1 MAIASPQPISIWW
14 MIPFALLLI
23 AIALMPLVHRH
34 WWEKNYGKVSIALAA
49 MVAVYYLLW
58 AHSIGPWV
66 HSMVDYV
73 SFIIFLGSLYVV
85 SGGIVISVGR
95 RATPLTNCVLLLFGA
110 VISNVFGTTGASML
124 LIRPFLRM
132 NQARLAAYHVVFF
145 IFIVSNA
152 GGMLT
157 PIGDPPL
164 FLGYLRGVPFWW
176 NLEHGR
182 WVWVLVMGALLA
194 LFFVFDS
201 RNRARDLTEDDRH
214 HENDPGPAVHIVGIA
229 NFLFIA
235 VIVAAV
241 FQVGFGE
248 QITMMHSE
256 GYSTRKLLRLIF
268 CREMLMLMAVG
279 ASKLLTGKVIY
290 QRNAFSW
297 APIKEV
303 AILFFG
309 LFSTMVPALQWLG
322 ENAQRMAPRTPG
334 QYYFVTGS
342 LSAVLDNA
350 PTYLAF
356 FELEL
361 GKIPREQRAAVLSDP
376 QANHKLLAI
385 ALGAVLFGASTYIGN
400 GPNFMVKSIADSTG
414 APTPNFVRYMLR
426 YSLPILLPLYLLVWW
441 IFLR

>member
-1 MAIASPQPISIWW
+1 
-14 MIPFALLLI
+14 
-23 AIALMPLVHRH
+23 
-34 WWEKNYGKVSIALAA
+34 
-49 MVAVYYLLW
+49 MVEYL
-58 AHSIGPWV
+58 
-66 HSMVDYV
+66 
-73 SFIIFLGSLYVV
+73 SFIIMLGSPYAV
-85 SGGIVISVGR
+85 SGGIVITVGR
-95 RATPLTNCVLLLFGA
+95 GATPLTNCVLLLFGA

-132 NQARLAAYHVVFF
+132 NQAHLRPYHVVFF

-182 WVWVLVMGALLA
+182 WVWVLVMGALLGV
-194 LFFVFDS
+194 FFAFDS
-201 RNRARDLTEDDRH
+201 RGRTSDERH
-214 HENDPGPAVHIVGIA
+214 HEKDPGPAVHIVGIQ
-229 NFLFIA
+229 NFLLIA

-241 FQVGFGE
+241 FQIGFGDL
-248 QITMMHSE
+248 ISTMYRD
-256 GYSTRKLLRLIF
+256 GISTKPMLRLIV

-290 QRNAFSW
+290 QRNAFAW
-297 APIKEV
+297 GPIKEG

-322 ENAQRMAPRTPG
+322 ENAQRMAPRTAG
-334 QYYFVTGS
+334 QYFFTTGG

-361 GKIPREQRAAVLSDP
+361 GRVPREEMARALTNP

-385 ALGAVLFGASTYIGN
+385 ALGAVLFGAMTYIGN
-400 GPNFMVKSIADSTG
+400 GPNFMVKSIADSEG
-414 APTPNFVRYMLR
+414 ARTPDFVRYMLL
-426 YSLPILLPLYLLVWW
+426 YGLPILGPLYLGVWW
-441 IFLR
+441 VFLR

>member
-14 MIPFALLLI
+14 VIPFALLLV

-34 WWEKNYGKVSIALAA
+34 WWEKNYGKVSLVLAT

-58 AHSIGPWV
+58 AHSIEPWA
-66 HSMVDYV
+66 HSMVEYV
-73 SFIIFLGSLYVV
+73 SFVILLGSLYVV
-85 SGGIVISVGR
+85 SGGIVITVGR
-95 RATPLTNCVLLLFGA
+95 KATPLTNCILLLFGA
-110 VISNVFGTTGASML
+110 VISNIFGTTGASML

-132 NQARLAAYHVVFF
+132 NQAHLRSYHFVFF

-164 FLGYLRGVPFWW
+164 FLGFLRGVPFWW
-176 NLEHGR
+176 NLENGR
-182 WVWVLVMGALLA
+182 WAWVLVMGALLA
-194 LFFVFDS
+194 VFFVLDTLDH
-201 RNRARDLTEDDRH
+201 AKEQRH
-214 HENDPGPAVHIVGIA
+214 HENDPGPAVHIIGIQ

-235 VIVAAV
+235 VIVGAV
-241 FQVGFGE
+241 FQVGFAE
-248 QITMMHSE
+248 VISTMHRDGIS
-256 GYSTRKLLRLIF
+256 SRAVLKLIF
-268 CREMLMLMAVG
+268 CREMLMLMA
-279 ASKLLTGKVIY
+279 ASASWLLTGKVIY
-290 QRNAFSW
+290 ERNAFSW
-297 APIKEV
+297 GPIKEV

-309 LFSTMVPALQWLG
+309 LFSTMIPALQWLG

-334 QYYFVTGS
+334 QYYFTTGS

-361 GKIPREQRAAVLSDP
+361 GKVPREQIAGALTNRQV
-376 QANHKLLAI
+376 NRKLLAI
-385 ALGAVLFGASTYIGN
+385 ALGAVLFGAITYLGN
-400 GPNFMVKSIADSTG
+400 GPNFMVKSIADAMGVSTPG
-414 APTPNFVRYMLR
+414 FVAYMLR
-426 YSLPILLPLYLLVWW
+426 FSLPILGPIYILVWW